1 MTLNLQMLATLDA
14 KGVEQGA
21 TEARREIGRLGTAVD
36 QASAANDRAAASATN
51 AANAHQAAAQA
62 ARNQANAARSGG
74 QSAAQATQLAAHE
87 VTNLS
92 YQMNDIAV
100 GLASGQSP
108 FTVMAQQGLQ
118 VSQIMGRR
126 GLGQI
131 IPAIGTG
138 LLSLINPTTLFLA
151 GITAVGYGASAVFA
165 AMRDD
170 IEDVDEAIERHTDL
184 ISRIEEAYDQAGRG
198 AKRYGRNSK
207 AVLEADLRDDV
218 ATLSELLQQQ
228 RDQLFSYPFFFKE
241 NHPLHPYR
249 LRPNYGE
256 VSAPYQEALEDI
268 AAFRDAAKV
277 TAADVTHLYER
288 LAELSNQGMSDLER
302 ETIRAVRSLL
312 DVKNGALD
320 SAEALTKVLGKSPE
334 DIGLE
339 QQREAL
345 NKFLTGQS
353 DRTQRL
359 NREAFGYRLGIAT
372 GADRKQLEERLV
384 RSKAELEARQEI
396 ARREFELDS
405 EEADRIRESHRARA
419 EATIILNRQKTAYER
434 LQEAREAL
442 TGQNDHIARLE
453 LETTLTGASNAQR
466 AKAIALLQAEQDIR
480 ERKIDPGS
488 GEAEQLRQAAARRA
502 ATEARLEEA
511 RVARD
516 LSRSHEEDMQ
526 RLRLEAL
533 LIGRSN
539 DVRDRAIA
547 LLEAEQE
554 IRRRGIDVN
563 GRLAETIRDNA
574 RALAQERSE
583 LERQKRAWGEVE
595 RAGTSAIDRIT
606 DGIAEGDI
614 GGALESVAKDLTK
627 TVLRLSTANPLKNAL
642 YGTNLPTLA
651 DTGGI
656 GGFFSALLG
665 GGPEAMRAGT
675 MNVQAATVMLNGS
688 VFASPFGA
696 GGAFPPAPG
705 LPGVASLLG
714 GGSQATVAA
723 QAWDFFSGKGLKDF
737 QVAAILGHI
746 KAESGFNPLAVG
758 DGGHSLGLFQH
769 HRGRASGLLDFL
781 GGRGNLGN
789 VGGQLN
795 YAWKELMTSEG
806 RAFRNLLS
814 STNLRDATAAFGG
827 FERPAGFSFSDPQAM
842 HNWTGRLQFAEQALR
857 NFGNRT
863 SGVTGNLGR
872 LGDGLGSA
880 VTSLSQGSNSLAGTA
895 SDFAGQSKGLLGQLT
910 GGLRNLFSR
919 LENAGGG
926 SFGAG
931 GNWLASLFGGSQ
943 LGIALSGGVGLYDSG
958 GFTGTGD
965 PAQPAGIVH
974 AQEFVFDAPAVRRLG
989 VPFLEALR
997 SGETPGYRDGGVVSA
1012 TPLPFP
1018 AGGAAGNGFANP
1030 ANGIGEITIRLV
1042 DADGNEVE
1050 TRRSRTPDGLQLE
1063 VLIDQT
1069 NGRLITRRGSRT
1081 RNALEAFD
1089 ARNKVGSR

>member
-1 MTLNLQMLATLDA
+1 M
-14 KGVEQGA
+14 
-21 TEARREIGRLGTAVD
+21 
-36 QASAANDRAAASATN
+36 
-51 AANAHQAAAQA
+51 
-62 ARNQANAARSGG
+62 
-74 QSAAQATQLAAHE
+74 AAHE

-151 GITAVGYGASAVFA
+151 GITAVGYGASAVFS

-170 IEDVDEAIERHTDL
+170 IEDTDRVIERHTDL
-184 ISRIEEAYDQAGRG
+184 ITRIKAAYEETGGSAR
-198 AKRYGRNSK
+198 RYGIDSRQ
-207 AVLEADLRDDV
+207 VLEADRR
-218 ATLSELLQQQ
+218 AELVRNRKLLGQQLDEFLPDSFVQ
-228 RDQLFSYPFFFKE
+228 FYP
-241 NHPLHPYR
+241 PAPR
-249 LRPNYGE
+249 TGPNYE
-256 VSAPYQEALEDI
+256 RPTPAYAALLDDI
-268 AAFRDAAKV
+268 RTFQQA
-277 TAADVTHLYER
+277 AADGEADIVAFDNA
-288 LAELSNQGMSDLER
+288 LAELLNGDGLAQWER
-302 ETIRAVRSLL
+302 
-312 DVKNGALD
+312 DVIEALRD
-320 SAEALTKVLGKSPE
+320 TGAEAKSTALRIDELGKSLD

-339 QQREAL
+339 ARRQAL

-353 DRTQRL
+353 DRTERL

-372 GADRKQLEERLV
+372 GADRKQLQERLV

-405 EEADRIRESHRARA
+405 DEADRIRESYRARA
-419 EATIILNRQKTAYER
+419 EATIILNQQKSAYER
-434 LQEAREAL
+434 LREAREAL

-453 LETTLTGASNAQR
+453 LEATLIGASNAQR
-466 AKAIALLQAEQDIR
+466 ARAIALLQAEQDIR

-488 GEAEQLRQAAARRA
+488 AEADQLRQAAARRA
-502 ATEARLEEA
+502 AAEARLEEA
-511 RVARD
+511 RVAQA

-526 RLRLEAL
+526 RLALEAL

-539 DVRDRAIA
+539 AVRDRAIA

-574 RALAQERSE
+574 RALAEERSE

-627 TVLRLSTANPLKNAL
+627 TVLRLSTANPLKNAF
-642 YGTNLPTLA
+642 YGADLPTLS

-656 GGFFSALLG
+656 GGFFAALLG

-688 VFASPFGA
+688 AFGSPFGA
-696 GGAFPPAPG
+696 GSGAFPPAPG

-714 GGSQATVAA
+714 GGTGASQASQATVAA

-769 HRGRASGLLDFL
+769 HRGRATGLLDFL

-806 RAFRNLLS
+806 RAFRNLLA

-827 FERPAGFSFSDPQAM
+827 FERPAGFSLSNPQAM

-857 NFGNRT
+857 DFGNRT

-872 LGDGLGSA
+872 LSDGLGSA

-910 GGLRNLFSR
+910 SGLRNLFSR

-926 SFGAG
+926 TFGAG

-943 LGIALSGGVGLYDSG
+943 LGIALSGGVGLYNTG
-958 GFTGTGD
+958 GFTGGGD

-989 VPFLEALR
+989 VPFLESLR
-997 SGETPGYRDGGVVSA
+997 SGEAPGYRDGGVVSA

-1018 AGGAAGNGFANP
+1018 AGGGSVGNGFANP
-1030 ANGIGEITIRLV
+1030 ANGIDEITIRLI

-1063 VLIDQT
+1063 LLVDQA
-1069 NGRLITRRGSRT
+1069 NGRLFTKRGTHSHK
-1081 RNALEAFD
+1081 ALEAFSL
-1089 ARNKVGSR
+1089 RNKVGSR

>member
-21 TEARREIGRLGTAVD
+21 AEARREIGQLGTAVD

-51 AANAHQAAAQA
+51 AAKAHQAAAQA
-62 ARNQANAARSGG
+62 ARNQANAARRGG
-74 QSAAQATQLAAHE
+74 ESAAQATQLAAHE

-151 GITAVGYGASAVFA
+151 GITAVGVGASAVFS

-170 IEDVDEAIERHTDL
+170 IEDTDRVIERHTDL
-184 ISRIEEAYDQAGRG
+184 ITRIKAAYEETGG
-198 AKRYGRNSK
+198 AARRYGIDSRD
-207 AVLEADLRDDV
+207 VLEADRR
-218 ATLSELLQQQ
+218 AELVRNRKLLGQQLDEFLPDSFVQ
-228 RDQLFSYPFFFKE
+228 FYP
-241 NHPLHPYR
+241 PAPR
-249 LRPNYGE
+249 TGPNYE
-256 VSAPYQEALEDI
+256 RPTPAYAALLDDI
-268 AAFRDAAKV
+268 RTFQQA
-277 TAADVTHLYER
+277 AADGEADIVAFDNA
-288 LAELSNQGMSDLER
+288 LAELLNGDGLAQWER
-302 ETIRAVRSLL
+302 
-312 DVKNGALD
+312 DVIEALRD
-320 SAEALTKVLGKSPE
+320 TGAEAKSTALRIDELGKSLD

-339 QQREAL
+339 ARRQAL

-353 DRTQRL
+353 DRTERL

-372 GADRKQLEERLV
+372 GADRKQLQERLV

-405 EEADRIRESHRARA
+405 DEADRIRESYRARA
-419 EATIILNRQKTAYER
+419 EATIVLNRQKTAYER

-453 LETTLTGASNAQR
+453 LETTLIGASNAQR
-466 AKAIALLQAEQDIR
+466 SKAIALLQAEQDIR

-488 GEAEQLRQAAARRA
+488 AEAEQLRQAAARRA
-502 ATEARLEEA
+502 AAEARLEEA
-511 RVARD
+511 RVAQA

-554 IRRRGIDVN
+554 IRRRGIETN
-563 GRLAETIRDNA
+563 SRLAETIRDNA

-642 YGTNLPTLA
+642 SGKRSDAVPGTAGEPAGGTDLPTLA

-688 VFASPFGA
+688 AFASPFGV

-714 GGSQATVAA
+714 GGTGASQASQATVAA

-806 RAFRNLLS
+806 RALRNLLS

-827 FERPAGFSFSDPQAM
+827 FERPAG
-842 HNWTGRLQFAEQALR
+842 L
-857 NFGNRT
+857 
-863 SGVTGNLGR
+863 
-872 LGDGLGSA
+872 
-880 VTSLSQGSNSLAGTA
+880 
-895 SDFAGQSKGLLGQLT
+895 
-910 GGLRNLFSR
+910 
-919 LENAGGG
+919 
-926 SFGAG
+926 
-931 GNWLASLFGGSQ
+931 
-943 LGIALSGGVGLYDSG
+943 
-958 GFTGTGD
+958 
-965 PAQPAGIVH
+965 
-974 AQEFVFDAPAVRRLG
+974 
-989 VPFLEALR
+989 
-997 SGETPGYRDGGVVSA
+997 
-1012 TPLPFP
+1012 
-1018 AGGAAGNGFANP
+1018 
-1030 ANGIGEITIRLV
+1030 
-1042 DADGNEVE
+1042 
-1050 TRRSRTPDGLQLE
+1050 
-1063 VLIDQT
+1063 
-1069 NGRLITRRGSRT
+1069 
-1081 RNALEAFD
+1081 
-1089 ARNKVGSR
+1089 

>member
-21 TEARREIGRLGTAVD
+21 AEARREIGRLGSAVD
-36 QASAANDRAAASATN
+36 QAGAANDRAAASATN
-51 AANAHQAAAQA
+51 AAKAHQAAAQA
-62 ARNQANAARSGG
+62 ARNQANAARRGG
-74 QSAAQATQLAAHE
+74 RSAAQATQLAAHE

-151 GITAVGYGASAVFA
+151 GITAVGYGASAVFSSMREDISETDA
-165 AMRDD
+165 AV
-170 IEDVDEAIERHTDL
+170 EHHTDL
-184 ISRIEEAYDQAGRG
+184 ISRIEEAYDRARRG
-198 AKRYGRNSK
+198 LERYGAQTD
-207 AVLEADLRDDV
+207 AVLEADRQDAVRDLQKRLEAQLRSYADSDV
-218 ATLSELLQQQ
+218 FDPYTLLPDYQGPT
-228 RDQLFSYPFFFKE
+228 DA
-241 NHPLHPYR
+241 YR
-249 LRPNYGE
+249 L
-256 VSAPYQEALEDI
+256 ALKEI
-268 AAFRDAAKV
+268 RTFRDAEKAGD
-277 TAADVTHLYER
+277 ADIIAFHQR
-288 LAELSNQGMSDLER
+288 IAELSAAGPQSGMRER
-302 ETIRAVRSLL
+302 EQGILAQVRDDAKDALETAEKLKQLL
-312 DVKNGALD
+312 EGI
-320 SAEALTKVLGKSPE
+320 EG
-334 DIGLE
+334 IGLKK
-339 QQREAL
+339 QREAL
-345 NKFLTGQS
+345 ERLLAGRS
-353 DRTQRL
+353 DRTDLLR
-359 NREAFGYRLGIAT
+359 READVVAQALRT
-372 GADRKQLEERLV
+372 GADREEYKRLSI
-384 RSKAELEARQEI
+384 RIRAEEEARQKI
-396 ARREFELDS
+396 AVSGFSPDS
-405 EEADRIRESHRARA
+405 EEADRIRESYRARA
-419 EATIILNRQKTAYER
+419 EATIILNQQKSAYER
-434 LQEAREAL
+434 LQKAREAI

-453 LETTLTGASNAQR
+453 LEATLIGASNAQR

-488 GEAEQLRQAAARRA
+488 AEADQLRQAAARRA
-502 ATEARLEEA
+502 AAEVRLEEA
-511 RVARD
+511 GIAPQ

-539 DVRDRAIA
+539 AVRDRAIA

-642 YGTNLPTLA
+642 YGANLPTLA

-656 GGFFSALLG
+656 GGFFAALLG

-688 VFASPFGA
+688 AFASPFGA

-746 KAESGFNPLAVG
+746 KAESGFNPLGVG

-806 RAFRNLLS
+806 RALRNLLS

-827 FERPAGFSFSDPQAM
+827 FERPAGFSFADPQAM

-857 NFGNRT
+857 DFGNRT

-872 LGDGLGSA
+872 FGDGLGSA

-910 GGLRNLFSR
+910 GGVRNLFSR

-926 SFGAG
+926 TFGAG

-943 LGIALSGGVGLYDSG
+943 LGIALSGGVGLYNTG
-958 GFTGTGD
+958 GFTGGGD

-997 SGETPGYRDGGVVSA
+997 SGEAPGYRDGGVVSSS
-1012 TPLPFP
+1012 PLPF
-1018 AGGAAGNGFANP
+1018 ATGGSGGSANP
-1030 ANGIGEITIRLV
+1030 AVAGEITIRLV

-1063 VLIDQT
+1063 LLVDQA
-1069 NGRLITRRGSRT
+1069 NGRLFTKRGTHS

>member
-1 MTLNLQMLATLDA
+1 MTLKLQMLATLDA

-21 TEARREIGRLGTAVD
+21 AEARREIGRLGNAVD
-36 QASAANDRAAASATN
+36 QASAANDRAATSATN
-51 AANAHQAAAQA
+51 AAKAHQAAAQA
-62 ARNQANAARSGG
+62 ARTQANAARTGG

-151 GITAVGYGASAVFA
+151 GITAVGYGASAVFS

-170 IEDVDEAIERHTDL
+170 IEDTDRAIERHTDL
-184 ISRIEEAYDQAGRG
+184 IARIKAAYDETGG
-198 AKRYGRNSK
+198 AARRYGLDSRE
-207 AVLEADLRDDV
+207 VLEADRRAELVRNRKLLDQQLDAFLPDSFVQFYPPAPRTGPNYETPTPAYAALLDDIRTFQQATRDGEADIVAFDNALAQLLNGDGLAQWERDIVTALRDSG
-218 ATLSELLQQQ
+218 A
-228 RDQLFSYPFFFKE
+228 
-241 NHPLHPYR
+241 
-249 LRPNYGE
+249 
-256 VSAPYQEALEDI
+256 EA
-268 AAFRDAAKV
+268 KS
-277 TAADVTHLYER
+277 T
-288 LAELSNQGMSDLER
+288 
-302 ETIRAVRSLL
+302 AVRINELKKSL
-312 DVKNGALD
+312 D
-320 SAEALTKVLGKSPE
+320 
-334 DIGLE
+334 DIGLDAR
-339 QQREAL
+339 REAL
-345 NKFLTGQS
+345 NTFLSGQS
-353 DRTQRL
+353 DRTERL
-359 NREAFGYRLGIAT
+359 DHEALVYGFARDT
-372 GADRKQLEERLV
+372 GADRQQLEERLI
-384 RSKAELEARQEI
+384 RSKHALEARQEI
-396 ARREFELDS
+396 ERRRFRLDS
-405 EEADRIRESHRARA
+405 KEADDVRAAAAARA
-419 EATIILNRQKTAYER
+419 EATIDLNRQKIAYDR
-434 LQEAREAL
+434 LRQAREAL

-453 LETTLTGASNAQR
+453 LETTLIGASNAER

-480 ERKIDPGS
+480 SLKIDPGS
-488 GEAEQLRQAAARRA
+488 AEAEQLRQAAARRA
-502 ATEARLEEA
+502 AAEARLEEA
-511 RVARD
+511 RITQALVRG
-516 LSRSHEEDMQ
+516 HEEDMQ
-526 RLRLEAL
+526 RLALEAL

-539 DVRDRAIA
+539 AVRERAIA
-547 LLEAEQE
+547 LLEAEQD

-614 GGALESVAKDLTK
+614 GGALESIGKDLTK
-627 TVLRLSTANPLKNAL
+627 TVLRLSTANPIKNAL
-642 YGTNLPTLA
+642 YGSDLPTLS

-656 GGFFSALLG
+656 GGFFAALLG
-665 GGPEAMRAGT
+665 GGPQAMRAGT

-688 VFASPFGA
+688 SFGSPFGA
-696 GGAFPPAPG
+696 GFGSGAFPPA
-705 LPGVASLLG
+705 PGVASLLG
-714 GGSQATVAA
+714 GGSLATGASQATVAS

-769 HRGRASGLLDFL
+769 HRGRATGLLDFL

-814 STNLRDATAAFGG
+814 STNLHDATAAFGG
-827 FERPAGFSFSDPQAM
+827 FERPAGFSLSNPEAM

-857 NFGNRT
+857 DFGNRT

-872 LGDGLGSA
+872 FGDGLGSA

-895 SDFAGQSKGLLGQLT
+895 SDFAGQSKGLLGQLNS
-910 GGLRNLFSR
+910 GLKNLFSR
-919 LENAGGG
+919 LENLGGG

-943 LGIALSGGVGLYDSG
+943 LGIALNGGIGLYNTG
-958 GFTGTGD
+958 GFTGPGD

-989 VPFLEALR
+989 VPFLESLR
-997 SGETPGYRDGGVVSA
+997 SGEAHGYRDGGVVSSS
-1012 TPLPFP
+1012 PLPFS
-1018 AGGAAGNGFANP
+1018 AGGSSGAANP
-1030 ANGIGEITIRLV
+1030 VAGGEITIRLI

-1063 VLIDQT
+1063 LLIDQA
-1069 NGRLITRRGSRT
+1069 NGRLFTKRGTHS

>member
-1 MTLNLQMLATLDA
+1 MR
-14 KGVEQGA
+14 KP
-21 TEARREIGRLGTAVD
+21 
-36 QASAANDRAAASATN
+36 
-51 AANAHQAAAQA
+51 
-62 ARNQANAARSGG
+62 
-74 QSAAQATQLAAHE
+74 TQ
-87 VTNLS
+87 
-92 YQMNDIAV
+92 
-100 GLASGQSP
+100 
-108 FTVMAQQGLQ
+108 
-118 VSQIMGRR
+118 
-126 GLGQI
+126 
-131 IPAIGTG
+131 
-138 LLSLINPTTLFLA
+138 
-151 GITAVGYGASAVFA
+151 
-165 AMRDD
+165 
-170 IEDVDEAIERHTDL
+170 
-184 ISRIEEAYDQAGRG
+184 
-198 AKRYGRNSK
+198 
-207 AVLEADLRDDV
+207 VLEADRQDAVRDLQKRLEAQLRSYADSDV
-218 ATLSELLQQQ
+218 FDLYTLLPDYQGPTDAYSHAL
-228 RDQLFSYPFFFKE
+228 KE
-241 NHPLHPYR
+241 IR
-249 LRPNYGE
+249 T
-256 VSAPYQEALEDI
+256 
-268 AAFRDAAKV
+268 FRDAVRAGD
-277 TAADVTHLYER
+277 ADIIAFHQR
-288 LAELSNQGMSDLER
+288 IAELSAAGAQSGMRAREQGILAQVRDDAKDALETA
-302 ETIRAVRSLL
+302 EKLKQLL
-312 DVKNGALD
+312 EGI
-320 SAEALTKVLGKSPE
+320 EG
-334 DIGLE
+334 IGLKK
-339 QQREAL
+339 QREAL
-345 NKFLTGQS
+345 ERLLAGRS
-353 DRTQRL
+353 DRTDLLR
-359 NREAFGYRLGIAT
+359 READVIAQALRSS
-372 GADRKQLEERLV
+372 ADREEYKRLSI
-384 RSKAELEARQEI
+384 RIRAEEEARQKI
-396 ARREFELDS
+396 AGFGFSPDS
-405 EEADRIRESHRARA
+405 EEADRIRQSYRATA
-419 EATIILNRQKTAYER
+419 EQTIELDRQKSAYER
-434 LQEAREAL
+434 LRQAREAI

-453 LETTLTGASNAQR
+453 LETTLIGASNAQR

-488 GEAEQLRQAAARRA
+488 AEADQLRQAAARRA

-511 RVARD
+511 RIAQA
-516 LSRSHEEDMQ
+516 LARSHEEDMQ
-526 RLRLEAL
+526 RLRLETM

-574 RALAQERSE
+574 RALAQERAE

-642 YGTNLPTLA
+642 YGSNLPTLS

-656 GGFFSALLG
+656 GGFFAALLG

-688 VFASPFGA
+688 AFASPFGA

-714 GGSQATVAA
+714 GGTGASQASQATVAA

-769 HRGRASGLLDFL
+769 HRGRATGLLDFL

-806 RAFRNLLS
+806 RAFRNLLA

-827 FERPAGFSFSDPQAM
+827 FERPAGFSLSDPQAM

-857 NFGNRT
+857 DFGNRT

-872 LGDGLGSA
+872 LSDGLGSA
-880 VTSLSQGSNSLAGTA
+880 VTSLAQGSNSLAGTA

-926 SFGAG
+926 TFGAG

-943 LGIALSGGVGLYDSG
+943 LGIALSGGVGLYNTG

-997 SGETPGYRDGGVVSA
+997 SGEAPGYRDGGVVSSS
-1012 TPLPFP
+1012 PLPF
-1018 AGGAAGNGFANP
+1018 ATGGSGGANPVNG
-1030 ANGIGEITIRLV
+1030 GEITIRLI

-1063 VLIDQT
+1063 LLVDQA
-1069 NGRLITRRGSRT
+1069 NGRLFTKRGTHSHK
-1081 RNALEAFD
+1081 ALEAFSL
-1089 ARNKVGSR
+1089 RNKVGSR